1 MALFNQMADV
11 VEWEQYNEETLFWKW
26 TNREIKKGSVLIIR
40 PGQDAI
46 VLYNGRTEGI
56 FRDEGRFDIESDIIP
71 FLSTLKGFKF
81 GFNSGLRAEVLFINT
96 KELTVKWG
104 TKNAINLPAEG
115 LPGGMPIRAFGTF
128 SCKVADEQILIE
140 RVAGVQN
147 VFTIDDVKTRVISNL
162 DQLLMKWISQEGK
175 DMFHLQSYAQE
186 ISSGIASDLD
196 FEMRKIGIGITDF
209 VISSVSYPE
218 EVQAMLEKAA
228 SQSMVSD
235 VGKYQQMAMADA
247 LSSGGDSAAGSA
259 AATMA
264 GMGAGMAMA
273 QQMAGMAQGTA
284 PAGAAQTGAAPA
296 AAEGQ
301 AAVASGAV
309 NFCPNCGQPANG
321 ARFCPNCG
329 TKLIP

>member
-1 MALFNQMADV
+1 MSLFSQLAEV
-11 VEWEQYNEETLFWKW
+11 IEWEQYNDETLFWKW

-56 FRDEGRFDIESDIIP
+56 FRDEGRFDVESQIIP
-71 FLSTLKGFKF
+71 FLSTLQGYKF
-81 GFNSGLRAEVLFINT
+81 GFNSGLRAEVLFVNT

-104 TKNAINLPAEG
+104 TKNAIILPAEG

-128 SCKVADEQILIE
+128 SCKVADEQVLIE
-140 RVAGVQN
+140 KVAGVQN
-147 VFTIDDVKTRVISNL
+147 IFTINDVKARVMSNL

-175 DMFHLQSYAQE
+175 DIFHIQSYAQE
-186 ISSGIASDLD
+186 ISKGIASDLD
-196 FEMRKIGIGITDF
+196 YEMRRIGIGITEF
-209 VISSVSYPE
+209 AISSVSYPE

-228 SQSMVSD
+228 SQSMIGD
-235 VGKYQQMAMADA
+235 VDKYQQIAMADA
-247 LSSGGDSAAGSA
+247 LSSGNGSAAGSA

-264 GMGAGMAMA
+264 GLGAGMAMA
-273 QQMAGMAQGTA
+273 QQMAGQTQ
-284 PAGAAQTGAAPA
+284 GAAQTAAPA
-296 AAEGQ
+296 AAASAQQ
-301 AAVASGAV
+301 AGGV

-321 ARFCPNCG
+321 AKFCANCG

>member
-1 MALFNQMADV
+1 MSLFNQLADV
-11 VEWEQYNEETLFWKW
+11 IEWEQYNDETLFWKW
-26 TNREIKKGSVLIIR
+26 TNREIKKGSVLIVR

-56 FRDEGRFDIESDIIP
+56 FRDEGRFDVESEIIP
-71 FLSTLKGFKF
+71 FLSTLQGFKF

-104 TKNAINLPAEG
+104 TKNAVILPAEG

-128 SCKVADEQILIE
+128 SCKVADEQVLIDK
-140 RVAGVQN
+140 VAGVQN
-147 VFTIDDVKTRVISNL
+147 VFTINDVKTRVMSNL

-186 ISSGIASDLD
+186 IAKGIASDLD
-196 FEMRKIGIGITDF
+196 FEMRRIGIGITDF
-209 VISSVSYPE
+209 AISSVSYPE

-228 SQSMVSD
+228 SQSMIGD

-247 LSSGGDSAAGSA
+247 LSSGGNSAAGSA

-264 GMGAGMAMA
+264 GLGAGMAMA
-273 QQMAGMAQGTA
+273 QQMAGQMQGTSQAGSA
-284 PAGAAQTGAAPA
+284 PAAAPA
-296 AAEGQ
+296 AQPAGQPLEG
-301 AAVASGAV
+301 GV

>member
-1 MALFNQMADV
+1 MSIFNQLADV
-11 VEWEQYNEETLFWKW
+11 IEWEQYNDETLFWKW
-26 TNREIKKGSVLIIR
+26 TNREIKKGSVLIVR

-46 VLYNGRTEGI
+46 VLYNGKTEGI
-56 FRDEGRFDIESDIIP
+56 FRDEGRFDVESEIIP

-104 TKNAINLPAEG
+104 TKNAVILPAEG

-128 SCKVADEQILIE
+128 SCKVADEQMLIE
-140 RVAGVQN
+140 KVAGVQS
-147 VFTIDDVKTRVISNL
+147 VFTINDVKTRVMSNL

-186 ISSGIASDLD
+186 IAGGIAKDLD
-196 FEMRKIGIGITDF
+196 FEMRRIGIGITDF

-228 SQSMVSD
+228 SQSMIGD
-235 VGKYQQMAMADA
+235 VGKYQQIAMADA
-247 LSSGGDSAAGSA
+247 LSNGGGNAAGSA

-264 GMGAGMAMA
+264 GLGAGMAMA
-273 QQMAGMAQGTA
+273 QQMTGQMQGMSQAGAA
-284 PAGAAQTGAAPA
+284 AGAAQAGAAPA
-296 AAEGQ
+296 A
-301 AAVASGAV
+301 GAGSV

-321 ARFCPNCG
+321 ARFCPHCG

>member
-1 MALFNQMADV
+1 MSLFSQLADV
-11 VEWEQYNEETLFWKW
+11 VEWEQYNDETLFWKW

-46 VLYNGRTEGI
+46 VLYNGKTEGI
-56 FRDEGRFDIESDIIP
+56 FRDEGRFDIETQIIP
-71 FLSTLKGFKF
+71 FLSTLKGWKF

-104 TKNAINLPAEG
+104 TKNAIILPAEG

-140 RVAGVQN
+140 KVAGMQN
-147 VFTIDDVKTRVISNL
+147 VFTIGDVKERVMSNL

-175 DMFHLQSYAQE
+175 DMFHLQSYAPD
-186 ISSGIASDLD
+186 ISKGIASDLD
-196 FEMRKIGIGITDF
+196 YEMRRIGIGITDF

-228 SQSMVSD
+228 SQSMIGD
-235 VGKYQQMAMADA
+235 VGKYQQIAMADA
-247 LSSGGDSAAGSA
+247 LSNGNSAAGSA
-259 AATMA
+259 ASTMA
-264 GMGAGMAMA
+264 GLGAGMAMA
-273 QQMAGMAQGTA
+273 QQMAGQAQQASGQAQQAAAAGTV
-284 PAGAAQTGAAPA
+284 TGAF
-296 AAEGQ
+296 
-301 AAVASGAV
+301 

-321 ARFCPNCG
+321 AKFCANCG
-329 TKLIP
+329 TKLVP

>member
-1 MALFNQMADV
+1 MSLFNQLEDV
-11 VEWEQYNEETLFWKW
+11 IEWEQYNDETLFWKW

-56 FRDEGRFDIESDIIP
+56 FRDEGRFDVESQIIP

-104 TKNAINLPAEG
+104 TKNAIILPAEG

-140 RVAGVQN
+140 KVAGVKN
-147 VFTIDDVKTRVISNL
+147 VFTINDVKTRVMSDL

-175 DMFHLQSYAQE
+175 DMFHLQSYSQE
-186 ISSGIASDLD
+186 ISRGIASDLD
-196 FEMRKIGIGITDF
+196 YEMRKIGIGITDF
-209 VISSVSYPE
+209 AISSVSYPE

-228 SQSMVSD
+228 SQSMIGD
-235 VGKYQQMAMADA
+235 VDKYQQIAMADA
-247 LSSGGDSAAGSA
+247 LSSGGNSTAGAA

-264 GMGAGMAMA
+264 GLGAGMAMA
-273 QQMAGMAQGTA
+273 QQMTGQASAAG
-284 PAGAAQTGAAPA
+284 QTGAAAPAADPAQPA
-296 AAEGQ
+296 AA
-301 AAVASGAV
+301 AAGSV

-321 ARFCPNCG
+321 ARFCANCG
-329 TKLIP
+329 TRLIP